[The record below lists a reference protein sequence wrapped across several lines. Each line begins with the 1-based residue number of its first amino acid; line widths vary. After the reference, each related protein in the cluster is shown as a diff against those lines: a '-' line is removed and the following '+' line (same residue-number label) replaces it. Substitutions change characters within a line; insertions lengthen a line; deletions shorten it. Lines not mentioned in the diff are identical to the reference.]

1 MATYATDQDLL
12 KYRADILSL
21 GVDSWE
27 TQRDEAFSIINRTIT
42 ARWYTKAAP
51 VMGVDP
57 LITAF
62 DPTLVQTDELNRLE
76 CFKVL
81 ELAYGYLSKGCQ
93 ESDGFERLRK
103 LYKGEYGDELDSVLG
118 IGISYDWNGDDEID
132 VEEVRIQAPRRLS
145 RC

>member
-21 GVDSWE
+21 NVDSWE
-27 TQRDEAFSIINRTIT
+27 TQREEAFSIINRTIT
-42 ARWYTKAAP
+42 ARWYAKAAP

-62 DPTLVQTDELNRLE
+62 DPTLIQNDELKRLE
-76 CFKVL
+76 CFKTL
-81 ELAYGYLSKGCQ
+81 ELAYALLTKGCK
-93 ESDGFERLRK
+93 EEDGFERLRK
-103 LYKGEYGDELDSVLG
+103 LYKREYGDELDSVLG
-118 IGISYDWNGDDEID
+118 MGLTYDWNDDDEID